1 MNLLQ
6 RLTPLARPE
15 TMVSHRILPAQPANL
30 PPGRIFAGVDLGLVE
45 FDGPRPQPGDLVVI
59 LKEGGTTL
67 CRSEQTVK
75 GFTMPTFSSP
85 CSCRCP
91 ANNGVAFYLAYD
103 SVAAYVL
110 AIDATTGTLLQ
121 VIAQNELGY
130 GASLATSQAASL
142 AVDNTA
148 PYHLYVLDDRRGL
161 ATPQTDSSPTVRRG
175 YMGIATYTVVSG
187 QYQFNRYDGITDPY
201 VPGPHDPINPSVE
214 PDPPGVPLNCLSVVA
229 GVPLVTMAKAPA
241 RYLSLTGGTFT
252 THTLTQN
259 GSPSSLRLVGNIITV
274 PDQPA
279 NKNNRYVLAT
289 DGSSYSLLQFN
300 TSDAITKTVALT
312 STSPAVPKQL
322 GSVCNRLLVLNASLD
337 TFESSVL
344 I

>member
-15 TMVSHRILPAQPANL
+15 PLVQHRVLPSQPLNL

-45 FDGPRPQPGDLVVI
+45 FEGERPQPGDVVVI
-59 LKEGGTTL
+59 LKDGGTTF
-67 CRSEQTVK
+67 CRSEQSLK
-75 GFTMPTFSSP
+75 GFTTPTFSTG
-85 CSCRCP
+85 CNCKCP
-91 ANNGVAFYLAYD
+91 SNGGVAFYLAYD
-103 SVAAYVL
+103 SFAAYVL

-121 VIAQNELGY
+121 VVAQNELGY
-130 GASLATSQAASL
+130 GASLANAQAASL
-142 AVDNTA
+142 AVDNAA
-148 PYHLYVLDDRRGL
+148 PYNLYVLDDRRGL

-175 YMGIATYTVVSG
+175 YMGVATYGLVSG
-187 QYQFNRYDGITDPY
+187 QYQFNRYDRITDPY

-214 PDPPGVPLNCLSVVA
+214 PDPPGIPLNCLSVVG

-241 RYLSLTGGTFT
+241 RYLSLSGGVYT

-259 GSPSSLRLVGNIITV
+259 GSPASLRLVGNIITV

-300 TSDAITKTVALT
+300 MSDAITKTVALT

-322 GSVCNRLLVLNASLD
+322 ASVCNRLLVLNATLD
-337 TFESSVL
+337 TFGSSVE